1 MSKEKEEGVHIY
13 LKSDGKD
20 GSSCLK
26 GASAHERY
34 IIIMND
40 NLQVR
45 AEKQLST
52 IKELEA
58 RIETLEE
65 EVDRSDTRRNYVKG
79 LLKNFHE
86 MHKWNEELA
95 ILECDM
101 KKEIREFVKL
111 YKHRAAWHLRMLHA
125 LFIVVLAL
133 GCEFAGVWDVAWL
146 GSILSVI
153 VAFQYSMLQNLSIP
167 TCKTKEAKVKE
178 LNVQKKKV
186 LEAQDYIHEFIES
199 Q

>member
-1 MSKEKEEGVHIY
+1 MSKEKEERVHIY
-13 LKSDGKD
+13 LKSDGKNE
-20 GSSCLK
+20 SAVLE

-34 IIIMND
+34 IILMND
-40 NLQVR
+40 TLQLR
-45 AEKQLST
+45 AENQLGT

-95 ILECDM
+95 VLEYNM
-101 KKEIREFVKL
+101 KKEIREFVRS
-111 YKHRAAWHLRMLHA
+111 YRSRAAWHLRVLHT
-125 LFIVVLAL
+125 LFCVVLAL
-133 GCEFAGVWDVAWL
+133 GWEFAGVWDVALL
-146 GSILSVI
+146 GSLLAVI
-153 VAFQYSMLQNLSIP
+153 VAFQYSMLQNLTLP
-167 TCKTKEAKVKE
+167 ACKKEEANVKE

-186 LEAQDYIHEFIES
+186 LKAQDYIHEFIDS